1 MINKKQ
7 KTKNKKWRI
16 KIIKI
21 PNSNK
26 FGILKPRYQKWAKA
40 KFVYFTVANLRLI

>member
-1 MINKKQ
+1 MNKRVKIKNDKQ

-26 FGILKPRYQKWAKA
+26 FGILKPRYQS
-40 KFVYFTVANLRLI
+40 